1 MFCMQEQWCTKIEA
15 NLLDVSF
22 NMQGVRENRLSIPPP
37 HVHCYIPERDPM
49 ADFNVSYNA

>member
-1 MFCMQEQWCTKIEA
+1 MQA
-15 NLLDVSF
+15 
-22 NMQGVRENRLSIPPP
+22 VRDNRSSIPPP